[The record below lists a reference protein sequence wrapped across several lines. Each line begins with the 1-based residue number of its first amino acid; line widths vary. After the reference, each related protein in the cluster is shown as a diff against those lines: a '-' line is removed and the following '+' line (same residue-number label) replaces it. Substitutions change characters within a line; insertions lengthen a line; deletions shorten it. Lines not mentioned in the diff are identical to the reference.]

1 MHPQKSSLQGVSFF
15 AFWMAGGERGPVGC
29 TSYENLSREREMA
42 EVLVKFDEAI
52 ADESGNR
59 YFAQAAG
66 RERDDGLWEGWL
78 EFLPTLDTG
87 EALASERET
96 TQPNRVNLK
105 YWAEGLTRIYLEG
118 ALQRAIAI
126 ARQHPV
132 KGATGTEASRFEAG
146 ATRTRV
152 SEHARDGERIVPH
165 AVLDPYSVYSQGEDI
180 LRSELGALSRSHIES
195 IVKAYG
201 FPHSNSPADLA
212 STSEQTLIDAIVE
225 GVRSK
230 EATNR

>member
-1 MHPQKSSLQGVSFF
+1 
-15 AFWMAGGERGPVGC
+15 
-29 TSYENLSREREMA
+29 MA

-52 ADESGNR
+52 VDEAGNG

-66 RERDDGLWEGWL
+66 KERDDGLWEGWL
-78 EFLPTLDTG
+78 EFLPMSETAET
-87 EALASERET
+87 LASERET

-118 ALQRAIAI
+118 ALQRAISI
-126 ARQHPV
+126 ARERPV
-132 KGATGTEASRFEAG
+132 SGRTEPEPSRFEAG
-146 ATRTRV
+146 SQRV
-152 SEHARDGERIVPH
+152 RGSEQGRDAERIVPH

-180 LRSELGALSRSHIES
+180 LRKELGALSRSHIES

-201 FPHSNSPADLA
+201 FPRSNSPADLA
-212 STSEQTLIDAIVE
+212 SAPEQTLIDAIVE

-230 EATNR
+230 EATNT

>member
-1 MHPQKSSLQGVSFF
+1 
-15 AFWMAGGERGPVGC
+15 
-29 TSYENLSREREMA
+29 MA
-42 EVLVKFDEAI
+42 EILVKFDEAI
-52 ADESGNR
+52 VDESGKR

-78 EFLPTLDTG
+78 EFLPTADAG
-87 EALASERET
+87 DSLASDRET
-96 TQPNRVNLK
+96 TQPNRFNLK

-118 ALQRAIAI
+118 ALHRAIAI
-126 ARQHPV
+126 ARQDPV
-132 KGATGTEASRFEAG
+132 KDATRTEASRFEAG
-146 ATRTRV
+146 VTRARV
-152 SEHARDGERIVPH
+152 SDDARDGERIVPH

-180 LRSELGALSRSHIES
+180 LRNELGALSRSHIES

-201 FPHSNSPADLA
+201 FPHSNSAADLA
-212 STSEQTLIDAIVE
+212 ETSEQTLIEAIVE